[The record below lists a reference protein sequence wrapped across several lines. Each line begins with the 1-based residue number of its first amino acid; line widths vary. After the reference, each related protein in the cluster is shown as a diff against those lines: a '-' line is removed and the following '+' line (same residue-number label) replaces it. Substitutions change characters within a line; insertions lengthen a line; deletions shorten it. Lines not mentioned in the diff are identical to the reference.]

1 MERNV
6 DKIKRLEHELGRY
19 RKKVADQARETE
31 KLRQKMAD
39 ADAGSAQLSAMVDA
53 VLTAV
58 ALEYGL
64 HVTDEEASGEEL
76 GWRLSL
82 PLVDVA
88 ELRRRYEIHAR
99 KNASGGVTIGVME
112 RVTQQ
117 LMLDTLQV
125 TLHQEFG
132 FGYDRIKRLTDA
144 WGKTYNQFHDALDGG
159 TEADYWQEKLDRLL
173 LDLLRDHQALIPFGE
188 RYPEIREITYGPRRA
203 GKG

>member
-1 MERNV
+1 MTREEILAAAQKCVCGDREQDYGSPERSFGV
-6 DKIKRLEHELGRY
+6 IG
-19 RKKVADQARETE
+19 QFWET
-31 KLRQKMAD
+31 
-39 ADAGSAQLSAMVDA
+39 
-53 VLTAV
+53 
-58 ALEYGL
+58 Y
-64 HVTDEEASGEEL
+64 
-76 GWRLSL
+76 
-82 PLVDVA
+82 
-88 ELRRRYEIHAR
+88 
-99 KNASGGVTIGVME
+99 
-112 RVTQQ
+112 
-117 LMLDTLQV
+117 LQV

>member
-31 KLRQKMAD
+31 KLRQKVAD

-64 HVTDEEASGEEL
+64 HVTDEEASGKEL

-99 KNASGGVTIGVME
+99 KNGSGGVTIGVME
-112 RVTQQ
+112 R
-117 LMLDTLQV
+117 
-125 TLHQEFG
+125 
-132 FGYDRIKRLTDA
+132 
-144 WGKTYNQFHDALDGG
+144 
-159 TEADYWQEKLDRLL
+159 EAE
-173 LDLLRDHQALIPFGE
+173 G
-188 RYPEIREITYGPRRA
+188 
-203 GKG
+203 

>member
-19 RKKVADQARETE
+19 RKKVADQAKETE
-31 KLRQKMAD
+31 KLRRKAAD
-39 ADAGSAQLSAMVDA
+39 ADAGSAQLQAMVDA

-64 HVTDEEASGEEL
+64 HVTDEASGEEL

-99 KNASGGVTIGVME
+99 KNGSGGVTIGVME
-112 RVTQQ
+112 R
-117 LMLDTLQV
+117 
-125 TLHQEFG
+125 
-132 FGYDRIKRLTDA
+132 
-144 WGKTYNQFHDALDGG
+144 
-159 TEADYWQEKLDRLL
+159 EAAQ
-173 LDLLRDHQALIPFGE
+173 
-188 RYPEIREITYGPRRA
+188 
-203 GKG
+203 

>member
-31 KLRQKMAD
+31 KLRQKVAD

-64 HVTDEEASGEEL
+64 HVTDEEASGKEL

-99 KNASGGVTIGVME
+99 KNAAGGVTIGVME
-112 RVTQQ
+112 R
-117 LMLDTLQV
+117 
-125 TLHQEFG
+125 
-132 FGYDRIKRLTDA
+132 
-144 WGKTYNQFHDALDGG
+144 
-159 TEADYWQEKLDRLL
+159 EAE
-173 LDLLRDHQALIPFGE
+173 G
-188 RYPEIREITYGPRRA
+188 
-203 GKG
+203 

>member
-1 MERNV
+1 M
-6 DKIKRLEHELGRY
+6 
-19 RKKVADQARETE
+19 ADQAKETE
-31 KLRQKMAD
+31 KLRQKVAD

-112 RVTQQ
+112 R
-117 LMLDTLQV
+117 
-125 TLHQEFG
+125 
-132 FGYDRIKRLTDA
+132 
-144 WGKTYNQFHDALDGG
+144 
-159 TEADYWQEKLDRLL
+159 EAAK
-173 LDLLRDHQALIPFGE
+173 
-188 RYPEIREITYGPRRA
+188 
-203 GKG
+203 

>member
-19 RKKVADQARETE
+19 RKKVADQAKETK
-31 KLRQKMAD
+31 KLRQKVAD
-39 ADAGSAQLSAMVDA
+39 ADVGSAQLQAMVDA

-112 RVTQQ
+112 R
-117 LMLDTLQV
+117 
-125 TLHQEFG
+125 
-132 FGYDRIKRLTDA
+132 
-144 WGKTYNQFHDALDGG
+144 
-159 TEADYWQEKLDRLL
+159 EAAK
-173 LDLLRDHQALIPFGE
+173 
-188 RYPEIREITYGPRRA
+188 
-203 GKG
+203 

>member
-19 RKKVADQARETE
+19 RKKVADQAKETE
-31 KLRQKMAD
+31 KLRRKVAD
-39 ADAGSAQLSAMVDA
+39 ADAGSAQLQAMVDA

-99 KNASGGVTIGVME
+99 KNGSGGVTIGVME
-112 RVTQQ
+112 REAEGA
-117 LMLDTLQV
+117 QV
-125 TLHQEFG
+125 
-132 FGYDRIKRLTDA
+132 
-144 WGKTYNQFHDALDGG
+144 N
-159 TEADYWQEKLDRLL
+159 
-173 LDLLRDHQALIPFGE
+173 
-188 RYPEIREITYGPRRA
+188 A
-203 GKG
+203 G